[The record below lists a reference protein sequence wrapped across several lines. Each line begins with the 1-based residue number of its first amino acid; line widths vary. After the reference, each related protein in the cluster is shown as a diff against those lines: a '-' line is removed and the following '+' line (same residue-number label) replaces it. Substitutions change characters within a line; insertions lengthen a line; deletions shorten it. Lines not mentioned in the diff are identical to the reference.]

1 MDVDA
6 LVKAKQI
13 IPVGYLSKV
22 YDSVFVDANFMQPD
36 EDHIVLFF
44 FDERHS
50 IVSEAREAE
59 DPVAQVEDK
68 TEYVE
73 FVPSK
78 GVITIRLS
86 QDFRTSSTSTGMR
99 QMQSQLGSVSGQMLG
114 SKERPWKTVFG
125 DRYKAVIKTL
135 NKYIP
140 FEAIS
145 TIQYS
150 NGTQIP
156 YVTGFYVY
164 SAMNA
169 IFGPDAWSYTVSTIR
184 SGQGLY
190 SATVTIS
197 IAGVIR
203 SNGSASKQTKGV
215 APEQLAIKSAI
226 TNAFK
231 RAAANFGNVLGLCLY
246 DKAYINEF
254 IKEKKNKRIPL
265 NEKKV
270 IEELYELS
278 HPDGEIDTK
287 PIMREEVMK
296 MHTEGLEEGSITSV
310 REEVHSNH
318 GAIIP
323 TDCFTSF
330 YLHWHTIRVCLRPH

>member
-1 MDVDA
+1 MNRRHNANEKKDVE
-6 LVKAKQI
+6 KE
-13 IPVGYLSKV
+13 
-22 YDSVFVDANFMQPD
+22 N
-36 EDHIVLFF
+36 EDLRGEIKML
-44 FDERHS
+44 R
-50 IVSEAREAE
+50 A
-59 DPVAQVEDK
+59 
-68 TEYVE
+68 
-73 FVPSK
+73 
-78 GVITIRLS
+78 GM
-86 QDFRTSSTSTGMR
+86 TGMMEMMR
-99 QMQSQLGSVSGQMLG
+99 QMQSQLGSVSGQMLR

-140 FEAIS
+140 FDAIS

-231 RAAANFGNVLGLCLY
+231 RAAANFGNILGLCLY

-287 PIMREEVMK
+287 PIIREEVMNVHK
-296 MHTEGLEEGSITSV
+296 EGLEEGSITDLKEPEVATEEITKVAQKVPVAQVEDKTEYVEFVPSKGVITRNAPEHETDVRKRSLPIHDETPVTKSAINQSSSKSDDLDPDLLSV
-310 REEVHSNH
+310 LNEL
-318 GAIIP
+318 G
-323 TDCFTSF
+323 
-330 YLHWHTIRVCLRPH
+330 Y

>member
-1 MDVDA
+1 MNRRQNANEKKDVE
-6 LVKAKQI
+6 KE
-13 IPVGYLSKV
+13 
-22 YDSVFVDANFMQPD
+22 N
-36 EDHIVLFF
+36 EDLRGEIKML
-44 FDERHS
+44 R
-50 IVSEAREAE
+50 A
-59 DPVAQVEDK
+59 
-68 TEYVE
+68 
-73 FVPSK
+73 
-78 GVITIRLS
+78 GM
-86 QDFRTSSTSTGMR
+86 TGMMEMMR

-140 FEAIS
+140 FDAIS

-169 IFGPDAWSYTVSTIR
+169 IFGPDTWSYTVSTIR

-278 HPDGEIDTK
+278 HPNGEIDTK
-287 PIMREEVMK
+287 PTLREDSMK
-296 MHTEGLEEGSITSV
+296 QHVEGKEEGSITDLKEPEAATEEITKIAQKIPVAQVEDKTEYVEFVPSKGVITRNAPEHETDVRKRSLPVHDETPVTKSAINQSSSKSDDLDPDLLSV
-310 REEVHSNH
+310 LNEL
-318 GAIIP
+318 G
-323 TDCFTSF
+323 
-330 YLHWHTIRVCLRPH
+330 Y

>member
-1 MDVDA
+1 MNRRQNANEKKDVE
-6 LVKAKQI
+6 KE
-13 IPVGYLSKV
+13 
-22 YDSVFVDANFMQPD
+22 N
-36 EDHIVLFF
+36 EDLRGEIKML
-44 FDERHS
+44 R
-50 IVSEAREAE
+50 A
-59 DPVAQVEDK
+59 
-68 TEYVE
+68 
-73 FVPSK
+73 
-78 GVITIRLS
+78 GM
-86 QDFRTSSTSTGMR
+86 TGMMEMMR

-140 FEAIS
+140 FDAIS

-287 PIMREEVMK
+287 PTLREESMK
-296 MHTEGLEEGSITSV
+296 QHVEGKEEGSITDLKEPEAATEEITKIAQKIPVAQVEDKTEYVEFVPSKGVITRNAPEHETDVRKRSLPVHDKEPVTKSV
-310 REEVHSNH
+310 INQSSSKSDDLDPDLLSVLNEL
-318 GAIIP
+318 G
-323 TDCFTSF
+323 
-330 YLHWHTIRVCLRPH
+330 Y

>member
-1 MDVDA
+1 MNRR
-6 LVKAKQI
+6 QN
-13 IPVGYLSKV
+13 
-22 YDSVFVDANFMQPD
+22 ANEKRD
-36 EDHIVLFF
+36 IEKENEDLRGEIKML
-44 FDERHS
+44 R
-50 IVSEAREAE
+50 A
-59 DPVAQVEDK
+59 
-68 TEYVE
+68 
-73 FVPSK
+73 
-78 GVITIRLS
+78 GM
-86 QDFRTSSTSTGMR
+86 TGMMEMMR
-99 QMQSQLGSVSGQMLG
+99 QMQSQLGSVSGQML
-114 SKERPWKTVFG
+114 STKDRPWRTVFG
-125 DRYKAVIKTL
+125 NRYKAVIKTL

-145 TIQYS
+145 SIQYS

-184 SGQGLY
+184 NGQGLY

-215 APEQLAIKSAI
+215 SPEQLAMKSAI

-254 IKEKKNKRIPL
+254 IKEKKNKRITL

-270 IEELYELS
+270 IEELYEMS
-278 HPDGEIDTK
+278 HPEGVIETI
-287 PIMREEVMK
+287 PIVRDKVVNI
-296 MHTEGLEEGSITSV
+296 HTEGIEEGSITDLKAPEAATEEITKISQRVPVAPVEDKTDYTEFIPSTGVITRNAPEHEVDVRKRSLPVHDEGVTPSKSINQSSNQSDDLDPDLLSV
-310 REEVHSNH
+310 LNEL
-318 GAIIP
+318 G
-323 TDCFTSF
+323 
-330 YLHWHTIRVCLRPH
+330 Y

>member
-1 MDVDA
+1 MNRRQNVNEKKDIE
-6 LVKAKQI
+6 KE
-13 IPVGYLSKV
+13 
-22 YDSVFVDANFMQPD
+22 N
-36 EDHIVLFF
+36 EDLRGEIKML
-44 FDERHS
+44 R
-50 IVSEAREAE
+50 A
-59 DPVAQVEDK
+59 
-68 TEYVE
+68 
-73 FVPSK
+73 
-78 GVITIRLS
+78 GM
-86 QDFRTSSTSTGMR
+86 TGMMEMMR

-140 FEAIS
+140 FNAIS

-296 MHTEGLEEGSITSV
+296 MHTEGMEEGSITDLKEPEVATEEIKKIAQKIPVAQVEEKTEYVEFVPSKGVITRNAPEHETDVRKRSLPFHDKEPATNSITNQSSSKSEDLDPDLLSV
-310 REEVHSNH
+310 LNEL
-318 GAIIP
+318 G
-323 TDCFTSF
+323 
-330 YLHWHTIRVCLRPH
+330 Y